1 MEAQLATELLLSL
14 QQRRLIVICGAGL
27 SIPDPSNVPGARAL
41 AEFCYDLYG
50 NRTGDVPPV
59 ECRTNLEI
67 LTEYLFSRGLQV
79 DFLASIV
86 PWVQFRGIANGGHVA
101 VADFLAC
108 KALFCGVTTNFD
120 DLIEVAA
127 RTVLSDVDF
136 LAAFDE
142 GDATM
147 LRDHAPLLKLHGCIT
162 DRYRTLW
169 CKSQLQKKGT
179 QTESNQEIRRRI
191 KSGIRWLQGNLANKD
206 LLLVGLWSD
215 WQHIN
220 RTLRTIFKAR
230 VPRPARVVVVDILT
244 EPELR
249 EKAPE
254 LFRWAKSTHFVQVP
268 QSGAEFLNE
277 LQLRFSRQF
286 LQSLLAS
293 SVADYV
299 AETGDAGAMN
309 TSFDTIEAAEDLY
322 ALRRDVLGIPRNL
335 PVRELQPSNGAVVS
349 GVAHL
354 MARSKGA
361 TMSGSE
367 YLVKVDDTD
376 KRVRIVTG
384 HGRSLSAVMKDFL
397 KEPPRGNAEDY
408 VVCAGARENP
418 GKPDIMRDR
427 SVRTLTRSGLSGEW
441 ITLEEARKREI
452 L

>member
-1 MEAQLATELLLSL
+1 LEAQLATDLLLSL
-14 QQRRLIVICGAGL
+14 QQRRLIVFCGAGL

-41 AEFCYDLYG
+41 AEFCYDLYR
-50 NRTGDVPPV
+50 NRTGDVPPG
-59 ECRTNLEI
+59 ECRTNLET
-67 LTEYLFSRGLQV
+67 LAEYLFSKGLQV

-86 PWVQFRGIANGGHVA
+86 PWVQFRGIANSGHIA

-108 KALFCGVTTNFD
+108 KALFCGITTNFD

-127 RTVLSDVDF
+127 RTVLFDVDF

-169 CKSQLQKKGT
+169 CKGQLQKKET
-179 QTESNQEIRRRI
+179 QTASNQEIRRRI

-206 LLLVGLWSD
+206 LLLIGLWSD

-220 RTLRTIFKAR
+220 RTLRTIFKIR

-249 EKAPE
+249 EKAPD
-254 LFRWAKSTHFVQVP
+254 LFRWAESTHFVHVP
-268 QSGAEFLNE
+268 QSGVEFLNE

-299 AETGDAGAMN
+299 AETGNAAAAN
-309 TSFDTIEAAEDLY
+309 TSFDTVEEAEDLY

-361 TMSGSE
+361 TIDGSE
-367 YLVKVDDTD
+367 YLVKVDDAD
-376 KRVRIVTG
+376 KRVRIITG

-408 VVCAGARENP
+408 VICAGARENP

-441 ITLEEARKREI
+441 ITLEEARRRDI